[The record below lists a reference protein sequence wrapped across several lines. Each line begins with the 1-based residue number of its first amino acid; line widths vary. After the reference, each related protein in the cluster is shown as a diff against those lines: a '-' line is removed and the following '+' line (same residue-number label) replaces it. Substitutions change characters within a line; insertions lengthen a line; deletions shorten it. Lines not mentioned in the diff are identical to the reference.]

1 MSAKGGRFVQMY
13 QVDVAAKSPKGN
25 GKFGID
31 LTMIT

>member
-1 MSAKGGRFVQMY
+1 MSTNGGRFVQMY
-13 QVDVAAKSPKGN
+13 QVYVAAKSPKGN